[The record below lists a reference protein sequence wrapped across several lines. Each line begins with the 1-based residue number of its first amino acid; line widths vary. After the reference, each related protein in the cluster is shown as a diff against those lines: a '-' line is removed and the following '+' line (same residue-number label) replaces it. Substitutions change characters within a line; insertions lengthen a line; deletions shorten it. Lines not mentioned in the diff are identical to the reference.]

1 LVAVLGPSDR
11 EYITQSNLFVKKWR
25 GKMDNNKKLFE
36 GLLKADGI
44 DPSNITESE
53 RMVFREMLD
62 QQLKTKKSK
71 LVRQPD
77 IWRIIMKSKIT
88 KLAAA
93 AVIIIAVLIGIN
105 QFGGS
110 NAAWAQIVQTIE
122 RSYNQYHDQLQLT
135 MDQKDLNKASENANA
150 LSEFWQGIHILAQAK
165 LNPTVPLNSEDS
177 LNIIKL
183 TFEKTVFDDID
194 KNVFQNY
201 ANEFLNWFNQIQDE
215 NWIHE
220 SIHISKQ
227 MEEYAEEIRD
237 AGRHSE
243 LGWPY
248 AEHCLAG
255 FFAYSNSFE
264 QLPWD
269 YPGQYMTPDKL
280 LAAVERDLQTARQEI
295 TALKIRGADRFA
307 KRSLQQA
314 QRNAQSLSNL
324 ISPQNADVFRL
335 SRKLNQKIDESLDL
349 ISYLTIASG
358 DIIIRNKI
366 DFTDAVKTILTK
378 EFADK
383 NSFSE
388 YFIDRIDQALELSDQ
403 LIQKLECSQ

>member
-1 LVAVLGPSDR
+1 MKSLKDITKIVSKFNIEPRPEMRNNVLG
-11 EYITQSNLFVKKWR
+11 
-25 GKMDNNKKLFE
+25 
-36 GLLKADGI
+36 KALEI
-44 DPSNITESE
+44 QRS
-53 RMVFREMLD
+53 RD
-62 QQLKTKKSK
+62 QQKTSGTH
-71 LVRQPD
+71 

-93 AVIIIAVLIGIN
+93 AGIIIAVIIGIN

-110 NAAWAQIVQTIE
+110 IDPATLAWAQIVQKIE
-122 RSYNQYHDQLQLT
+122 LSYNKYHDQLLLA

-150 LSEFWQGIHILAQAK
+150 LSEFWQGIHLLAQAK
-165 LNPTVPLNSEDS
+165 LNPTIPLNSEDS

-248 AEHCLAG
+248 AEHCLSG

-269 YPGQYMTPDKL
+269 KPGQLMTPDKM
-280 LAAVERDLQTARQEI
+280 LAAIERDLQTARQEI
-295 TALKIRGADRFA
+295 NALKIRGADRFA
-307 KRSLQQA
+307 KRCLQQA

-324 ISPQNADVFRL
+324 ISPQNADQFRL

-358 DIIIRNKI
+358 DITIRNKI
-366 DFTDAVKTILTK
+366 NMTDAVRTILTK

-383 NSFSE
+383 NSFLE

-403 LIQKLECSQ
+403 LTQKLEYSQ